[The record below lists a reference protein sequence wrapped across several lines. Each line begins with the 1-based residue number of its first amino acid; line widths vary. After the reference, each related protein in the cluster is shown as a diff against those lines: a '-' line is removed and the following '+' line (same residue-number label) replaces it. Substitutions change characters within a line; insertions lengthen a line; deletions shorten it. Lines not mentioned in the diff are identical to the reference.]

1 MSVVRDAVVVGAGW
15 SGLKAATELSEA
27 GFDVLVLEKSR
38 GPGGRSATRR
48 ADGARFDH
56 GAQYFTARS
65 AAFGRRLQQWRD
77 DGLVQAWRP
86 RLAVLGDRD
95 QHHDPE
101 DTLRFV
107 AVPGM
112 NAVCKYLAE
121 SLDCRYESRVAEL
134 RFDEI
139 WRLTLADGEVIDAR
153 RLVLTA
159 PPAQTAA
166 LLGATDPL
174 YDRLAGVAF
183 APCITAMLSFD
194 EPFDPG
200 FDAAFVNVDSP
211 LSWVACNSTKPGR
224 NGHDWVLHATAT
236 WSHDHLK
243 QDFDALADRLA
254 DAFSWIV
261 DRSLPA
267 MRVRTAHRW
276 RYAQA
281 LEPADDGAIFD
292 AERRLAIAGDWLAGS
307 RIEGA
312 WTSGRKAGQ
321 AIAGI

>member
-1 MSVVRDAVVVGAGW
+1 MIRDAVIVGAGW
-15 SGLKAATELSEA
+15 SGLKAATELTGA
-27 GFDVLVLEKSR
+27 GHEVLVLEKSR

-56 GAQYFTARS
+56 GAQYFTART

-95 QHHDPE
+95 KHHDPE

-112 NAVCKYLAE
+112 NAVCKHLAE
-121 SLDCRYESRVAEL
+121 PLDRRYETRVAEL
-134 RFDEI
+134 NFDES
-139 WRLTLADGEVIDAR
+139 WRLALADGEIIEAR
-153 RLVLTA
+153 RLVITA
-159 PPAQTAA
+159 PPAQAAA

-174 YDRLAGVAF
+174 HDRLAAVAF
-183 APCITAMLSFD
+183 APCIAAMLSFD

-236 WSHDHLK
+236 WSRDHLE
-243 QDFDALADRLA
+243 DDLDALADRLA
-254 DAFSWIV
+254 AAFARV
-261 DRSLPA
+261 VERSLPA
-267 MRVRTAHRW
+267 TRVRAAHRW

-281 LEPADDGAIFD
+281 VDPADDGALID
-292 AERRLAIAGDWLAGS
+292 ADRRLAIAGDWLAGS

-321 AIAGI
+321 ALAGI